1 METMTRGNDEG
12 KCRRRGRERNKR
24 RKMKRGTANLIRT
37 GIREIKKKKGQYR
50 KKIGTKKTEK
60 MKEI

>member
-1 METMTRGNDEG
+1 MRESAEEE
-12 KCRRRGRERNKR
+12 RERNKR

-50 KKIGTKKTEK
+50 KKRGTKKTKK

>member
-1 METMTRGNDEG
+1 MRQSAEEE
-12 KCRRRGRERNKR
+12 RERNKR
-24 RKMKRGTANLIRT
+24 TKMKRGTANLIRT

-50 KKIGTKKTEK
+50 KKRGTKKTKK